1 MERYP
6 LVQVD
11 GKLEPLEDS
20 GESLNVFGRLNLGNG
35 STVLYVA
42 LASEPAPFPHRSL
55 VGSSSSQRP

>member
-20 GESLNVFGRLNLGNG
+20 GESLNVFSRLNHWNG
-35 STVLYVA
+35 STVRYVA
-42 LASEPAPFPHRSL
+42 LTSEPAPFPHRSL